1 MPIRIPTKT
10 IILQRNG
17 KNFSPPV
24 GKPFQFTAEELKEID
39 ALNKTV
45 LRKPINEEAEL
56 QGSDAKQ
63 PTPASNADAKQATAP
78 AKTGGKTSGKTA
90 ADDL

>member
-10 IILQRNG
+10 VILQRNG

-45 LRKPINEEAEL
+45 LRKPINEEADL
-56 QGSDAKQ
+56 QGSDTKQ
-63 PTPASNADAKQATAP
+63 PAPVTPTETKQVPAKTG
-78 AKTGGKTSGKTA
+78 AKTGGKNA